1 MTYEYEGVTY
11 YFIDNLVYFGGSKPY
26 GDFRTDIE
34 KFAFFDKAVLS
45 ILPIVGFRPD
55 LIHCH
60 DWQTGL
66 IPVYLKTEF
75 AAGEFYRGIK
85 SVMTIHNLRFQG
97 IWDVETM
104 QGLTGLPD
112 YVFTPDKLEYKRDAN
127 MLKGKETNVRS
138 ITMATMF
145 VTIIPIII
153 VYPFLQRYFV
163 KGIMIGS
170 VKG

>member
-1 MTYEYEGVTY
+1 
-11 YFIDNLVYFGGSKPY
+11 
-26 GDFRTDIE
+26 
-34 KFAFFDKAVLS
+34 
-45 ILPIVGFRPD
+45 
-55 LIHCH
+55 
-60 DWQTGL
+60 
-66 IPVYLKTEF
+66 
-75 AAGEFYRGIK
+75 
-85 SVMTIHNLRFQG
+85 
-97 IWDVETM
+97 M